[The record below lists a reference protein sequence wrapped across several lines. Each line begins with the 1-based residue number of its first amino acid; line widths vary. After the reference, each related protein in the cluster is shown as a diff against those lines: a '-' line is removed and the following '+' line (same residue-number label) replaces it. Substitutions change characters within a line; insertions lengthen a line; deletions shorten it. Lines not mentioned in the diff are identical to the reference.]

1 MINLMLTGRAAAN
14 VFNGDIEC
22 NKSGRKLV
30 NKKLHS
36 VFLFFVVA
44 FFDMTTKSQ
53 CPSVIKL
60 DSPRRIKENRWIELG
75 GAVG

>member
-30 NKKLHS
+30 NYELNS
-36 VFLFFVVA
+36 VFFVFVIYI
-44 FFDMTTKSQ
+44 FFDMTTKS
-53 CPSVIKL
+53 
-60 DSPRRIKENRWIELG
+60 ENPI
-75 GAVG
+75 